1 MKKILYIEDDPA
13 SRMLVRRILEARGY
27 VILEAHDG
35 LSGLHIAQTEAPD
48 LILMDIN
55 LPDLDGYAVTTK
67 LKGMVELR
75 NTPIIALTANV
86 MNGDRER
93 SLVAGCD
100 GYIPKPIEASR
111 LAIQIEEFLGGQK
124 ETLMDSQE
132 RQYLRE
138 YRDRLVNRLEKKV
151 RELTALNAE
160 LERRVEERT
169 AELRAAQARLIEAE
183 KTRAVVEMA
192 GATAHELNQ
201 PLTAILGLI
210 QLIEQNPNEGK
221 TLQQDLK
228 RIADAAWEMAEIVY
242 KIGQITH
249 YETKQYVE
257 GMQIIDIDRATE
269 QKPPTDA
276 RRGRAEAVGD
286 DERRYEQGIKD

>member
-1 MKKILYIEDDPA
+1 MKKILYIEDDAA

-27 VILEAHDG
+27 IVLEAQDG
-35 LSGLHIAQTEAPD
+35 LSGLHIAQTEVPD

-86 MNGDRER
+86 MEGDRER

-100 GYIPKPIEASR
+100 GYIPKPIEAGK
-111 LAIQIEEFLGGQK
+111 LVMQVEEFLGGQR

-138 YRDRLVNRLEKKV
+138 YKDRLVDHLEKKV

-160 LERRVEERT
+160 LEQRVEERT
-169 AELRAAQARLIEAE
+169 AELREAQARLIEAE

-210 QLIEQNPNEGK
+210 QLIEQNPNDEN

-249 YETKQYVE
+249 YETKPYVA
-257 GMQIIDIDRATE
+257 GMQIIDIDRAAE
-269 QKPPTDA
+269 QEPPADH
-276 RRGRAEAVGD
+276 E
-286 DERRYEQGIKD
+286 E

>member
-1 MKKILYIEDDPA
+1 MKKILYIEDNAA
-13 SRMLVRRILEARGY
+13 SRMLVRRILEAQGY
-27 VILEAHDG
+27 IVLEAEDG
-35 LSGLHIAQTEAPD
+35 LSGLRVAQTEAPD

-86 MNGDRER
+86 MEGDRER
-93 SLVAGCD
+93 SLVSGCD
-100 GYIPKPIEASR
+100 GYIPKPIEVSK
-111 LAIQIEEFLGGQK
+111 LAMQVEEFLGGQR
-124 ETLMDSQE
+124 ETLRDSQE

-138 YRDRLVNRLEKKV
+138 YRDRLVDHLEKKV

-169 AELRAAQARLIEAE
+169 AELRAAQAQLIEAE
-183 KTRAVVEMA
+183 KSKVVVEMA

-201 PLTAILGLI
+201 PLTTILGLI
-210 QLIEQNPNEGK
+210 QLIEQNPDDEQS
-221 TLQQDLK
+221 LHQDLK
-228 RIADAAWEMAEIVY
+228 RIADAAWDMAEIVR

-249 YETKQYVE
+249 YETKQYVT
-257 GMQIIDIDRATE
+257 GMQIIDIDRAAE
-269 QKPPTDA
+269 QEPPADSEE
-276 RRGRAEAVGD
+276 GVG
-286 DERRYEQGIKD
+286 

>member
-1 MKKILYIEDDPA
+1 MKKILYIEDNAA
-13 SRMLVRRILEARGY
+13 SRMLVRRILEAQGY
-27 VILEAHDG
+27 IVLEAEDG
-35 LSGLHIAQTEAPD
+35 LSGLQVAQTEAPD

-86 MNGDRER
+86 MEGDRER
-93 SLVAGCD
+93 SLVSGCD
-100 GYIPKPIEASR
+100 GYIPKPIEVSK
-111 LAIQIEEFLGGQK
+111 LAMQVEEFLGGRR
-124 ETLMDSQE
+124 ETLRDSQE

-138 YRDRLVNRLEKKV
+138 YRDRLVDHLEKKV

-169 AELRAAQARLIEAE
+169 AELRAAQAQLIEAE
-183 KTRAVVEMA
+183 KSKVVVEMA

-201 PLTAILGLI
+201 PLTTILGLI
-210 QLIEQNPNEGK
+210 QLIEQNPDDEQS
-221 TLQQDLK
+221 LHQDLK
-228 RIADAAWEMAEIVY
+228 RIADAAWDMAEIVR

-249 YETKQYVE
+249 YETKQYVT
-257 GMQIIDIDRATE
+257 GMQIIDIDRAAE
-269 QKPPTDA
+269 QEPPADSEE
-276 RRGRAEAVGD
+276 GVG
-286 DERRYEQGIKD
+286 

>member
-1 MKKILYIEDDPA
+1 MKKILYIEDDAA

-27 VILEAHDG
+27 IVLEAEDG
-35 LSGLHIAQTEAPD
+35 LSGLQVAQTEAPD

-86 MNGDRER
+86 MEGDRER
-93 SLVAGCD
+93 SLVSGCD
-100 GYIPKPIEASR
+100 GYIPKPIEVSK
-111 LAIQIEEFLGGQK
+111 LAMQVEEFLGGRR
-124 ETLMDSQE
+124 ETLRDSQE

-138 YRDRLVNRLEKKV
+138 YRDRLVDHLEKKV

-169 AELRAAQARLIEAE
+169 AELRAAQAQLIEAE
-183 KTRAVVEMA
+183 KSKVVVEMA

-201 PLTAILGLI
+201 PLTTILGLI
-210 QLIEQNPNEGK
+210 QLIEQNPDDEQS
-221 TLQQDLK
+221 LHQDLK
-228 RIADAAWEMAEIVY
+228 RIADAAWDMAEIVR

-249 YETKQYVE
+249 YETKQYVT
-257 GMQIIDIDRATE
+257 GMQIIDIDRAAE
-269 QKPPTDA
+269 QKPPADSEE
-276 RRGRAEAVGD
+276 GVG
-286 DERRYEQGIKD
+286 

>member
-1 MKKILYIEDDPA
+1 MKKILYIEDDAA

-27 VILEAHDG
+27 IVLEAQDG
-35 LSGLHIAQTEAPD
+35 LSGLHIAQTEVPD

-86 MNGDRER
+86 MEGDRER

-100 GYIPKPIEASR
+100 GYIPKPIEAGK
-111 LAIQIEEFLGGQK
+111 LVMQVEEFLGGQR

-138 YRDRLVNRLEKKV
+138 YKDRLVDHLEKKV

-160 LERRVEERT
+160 LEQRVEERT
-169 AELRAAQARLIEAE
+169 AELREAQARLIEAE
-183 KTRAVVEMA
+183 KTRAVVELRDEA
-192 GATAHELNQ
+192 
-201 PLTAILGLI
+201 
-210 QLIEQNPNEGK
+210 
-221 TLQQDLK
+221 
-228 RIADAAWEMAEIVY
+228 V
-242 KIGQITH
+242 
-249 YETKQYVE
+249 
-257 GMQIIDIDRATE
+257 
-269 QKPPTDA
+269 
-276 RRGRAEAVGD
+276 RRGDAD
-286 DERRYEQGIKD
+286 H

>member
-1 MKKILYIEDDPA
+1 
-13 SRMLVRRILEARGY
+13 
-27 VILEAHDG
+27 
-35 LSGLHIAQTEAPD
+35 
-48 LILMDIN
+48 
-55 LPDLDGYAVTTK
+55 
-67 LKGMVELR
+67 
-75 NTPIIALTANV
+75 
-86 MNGDRER
+86 
-93 SLVAGCD
+93 
-100 GYIPKPIEASR
+100 
-111 LAIQIEEFLGGQK
+111 
-124 ETLMDSQE
+124 MDSQE